1 MSETVNQETNATIEN
16 EAPVEERHF
25 TQAELDKVVAD
36 RLARERQKYEGFA
49 ELKEKAA
56 KYDELEAAS
65 KTELQKATE
74 KAEKLEKEL
83 NALKKAEE
91 VRAIRAKVAK
101 EEGIPEHLLTG
112 ETEEA
117 CVEQAKAINA
127 YANPNAYPVLKD
139 GGEVQNV
146 VKGGTKQQF
155 ADWAEKAFH

>member
-1 MSETVNQETNATIEN
+1 MSETVNQENATVEN
-16 EAPVEERHF
+16 ESPAEEKRF

-36 RLARERQKYEGFA
+36 RLARERQKYEGFS

-56 KYDELEAAS
+56 KFDELEAAS

-74 KAEKLEKEL
+74 RAEKLEKEL
-83 NALKKAEE
+83 NTLKKAEE

-101 EEGIPEHLLTG
+101 EEGIPENLLTG

-127 YANPNAYPVLKD
+127 YANPGTYPSLRD

-146 VKGGTKQQF
+146 VKGSTKQQF
-155 ADWAEKAFH
+155 ADWANKAFS

>member
-1 MSETVNQETNATIEN
+1 MSETVNQENATIEN
-16 EAPVEERHF
+16 EIPAEERRF

-36 RLARERQKYEGFA
+36 RLARERQKYEGYA

-56 KYDELEAAS
+56 KFDELEAAS

-74 KAEKLEKEL
+74 RAEKLEKEL
-83 NALKKAEE
+83 NSLKKAEE

-101 EEGIPEHLLTG
+101 EENIPENLLTG

-117 CVEQAKAINA
+117 CIEQAKAINA
-127 YANPNAYPVLKD
+127 YANPNGYPVLKD

-155 ADWAEKAFH
+155 ADWMDKAFN

>member
-1 MSETVNQETNATIEN
+1 MSETVNQETNATAN
-16 EAPVEERHF
+16 ESPVEEKRF
-25 TQAELDKVVAD
+25 TQADLDKVVAD
-36 RLARERQKYEGFA
+36 RLARERQKYEGFS

-56 KYDELEAAS
+56 KFDELEAAS

-83 NALKKAEE
+83 NALKKSEE

-101 EEGIPEHLLTG
+101 EEGIPENLLTG

-117 CVEQAKAINA
+117 CAEQAKAIKA
-127 YANPNAYPVLKD
+127 FANPNSYPVLKD

-146 VKGGTKQQF
+146 VKGSTKQQF
-155 ADWAEKAFH
+155 ADWANRAFN

>member
-1 MSETVNQETNATIEN
+1 MSETVNQDTNATVET
-16 EAPVEERHF
+16 ESPAEERRF
-25 TQAELDKVVAD
+25 TQAEMDKVVAE
-36 RLARERQKYEGFA
+36 RLARERQKYEGYS

-56 KYDELEAAS
+56 KFDELEAAS

-91 VRAIRAKVAK
+91 VRAIRAKVAE
-101 EEGIPEHLLTG
+101 EEGIPEKLLTG

-117 CVEQAKAINA
+117 CSAQAKAIKEF
-127 YANPNAYPVLKD
+127 ANPGNYPVLRD

-155 ADWAEKAFH
+155 AEWANRAFN